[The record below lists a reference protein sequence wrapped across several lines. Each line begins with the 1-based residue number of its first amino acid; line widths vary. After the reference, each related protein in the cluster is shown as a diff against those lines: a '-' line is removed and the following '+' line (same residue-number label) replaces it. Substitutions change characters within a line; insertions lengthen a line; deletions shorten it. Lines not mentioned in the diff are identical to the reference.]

1 MKTLFILVVLLCM
14 SFGKCFTVAT
24 YSSIAVIVDERVRSN
39 MVGLVNFNA
48 FQRIL
53 NALQCILTF
62 ANDSYRIYSRTSIIR
77 TRGDLSRKSG

>member
-39 MVGLVNFNA
+39 MLGLVMQGNEISMHFNA
-48 FQRIL
+48 F
-53 NALQCILTF
+53 
-62 ANDSYRIYSRTSIIR
+62 
-77 TRGDLSRKSG
+77 